1 MSDAGATTRSSASSP
16 ALRWTKSRTV
26 ASETSVV
33 TTTSK
38 RRGISGK
45 IDTSR
50 DLKHR
55 DAGKCGSPFVGLLV
69 FRRIRLYRLEVE
81 RQEAERRLEPLAL
94 ALVNGEEI
102 EAVDARDTGVLAG
115 LLSRY
120 ARQVTGDSRSAL
132 ASYFERSGG
141 VEREVAELG

>member
-1 MSDAGATTRSSASSP
+1 MPASADRRSSASS
-16 ALRWTKSRTV
+16 S
-26 ASETSVV
+26 S
-33 TTTSK
+33 
-38 RRGISGK
+38 
-45 IDTSR
+45 
-50 DLKHR
+50 
-55 DAGKCGSPFVGLLV
+55 AGFV
-69 FRRIRLYRLEVE
+69 FYRLEVE

-132 ASYFERSGG
+132 ASYLERSGG